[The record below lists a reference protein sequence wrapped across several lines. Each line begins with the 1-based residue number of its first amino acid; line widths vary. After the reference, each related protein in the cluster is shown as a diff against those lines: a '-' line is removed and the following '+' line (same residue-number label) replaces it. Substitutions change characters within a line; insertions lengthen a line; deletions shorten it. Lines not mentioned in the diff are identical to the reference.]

1 MLEEPEAA
9 EQVGE
14 EMKLGEWNNRPSYFP
29 LLEIPQISS
38 QAALEVGI

>member
-14 EMKLGEWNNRPSYFP
+14 EVKQGEWKNRPSHFP
-29 LLEIPQISS
+29 LLEICGISR
-38 QAALEVGI
+38 QAALEVGS